1 MDGSLNAMLIRKKA
15 LMSENALSHK
25 NYFATNEASLARL
38 VDRSSAVSCACVKTV
53 CMCVPEILL
62 CIHRHA
68 RQRRPDLP
76 GTSYRFDPAAT
87 PTPPKASARQTALGS
102 GTVRPRRNR
111 TAATV
116 TAASLN

>member
-1 MDGSLNAMLIRKKA
+1 MLSD
-15 LMSENALSHK
+15 LESETELTVSK
-25 NYFATNEASLARL
+25 DLTSSLARL